1 MAVAVCAT
9 TIGVAIT
16 STASFA
22 NTNQGQITAS
32 ALNIR
37 SGPSTSYSVV
47 TKAYRGESVE
57 ILESSNGWYKVKLSN
72 GTTGW
77 GSSDYIST
85 STNSSEGSSD
95 NSTPT
100 PSTGTKATV
109 TASALNIR
117 SGASTSYSIVT
128 KTYSGESVEILE
140 SSNGWYKVK
149 LSNGK
154 IGWASASYI
163 STSSNSGG
171 ESSDNNTSTGTKATV
186 TASSLNIR
194 SGASTSY
201 SIVTTAYR
209 GESVEILESLNGWH
223 KVKLSNGKIGWASAS
238 YISTSSNSGGES
250 SNDSKPTP
258 TPAPTPITG
267 TKATVTASSL
277 NIRSGA
283 STSYSIVTTAYRG
296 EIVEI
301 LESLN
306 GWHKVKSS
314 NGKIGWAS
322 ASYITTSTNSGGE
335 SSDNNTQDKAQAIV
349 NLAKAQIGKPY
360 VWGAEGPSSFD
371 CSGLTYYVYG
381 QNGVK
386 LPRVSRDQ
394 YNVGTSVSLSNL
406 QPGDLMFSSTDG
418 SGNITHVSVYV
429 GNGEMVHAPKPGDV
443 VKRTSINTSYWQNAY
458 VGAKR
463 VL

>member
-1 MAVAVCAT
+1 MLNKKMAVAVCAT
-9 TIGVAIT
+9 TIGVAIA

-22 NTNQGQITAS
+22 NDNQGQVTAS

-37 SGPSTSYSVV
+37 SGPSTSYGVV
-47 TKAYRGESVE
+47 TKAYKGESVE
-57 ILESSNGWYKVKLSN
+57 ILESSNGWHKVKLSN
-72 GTTGW
+72 GKIGW
-77 GSSDYIST
+77 ASASYIST
-85 STNSSEGSSD
+85 SSNSGGGSSD
-95 NSTPT
+95 NSTST

-128 KTYSGESVEILE
+128 KAYKGESVEILE
-140 SSNGWYKVK
+140 SSNGWHKVK

-171 ESSDNNTSTGTKATV
+171 GSSDNSTSTPSTGTKATV

-201 SIVTTAYR
+201 SIVTTAYK
-209 GESVEILESLNGWH
+209 GEIVEILESSNGWH

-238 YISTSSNSGGES
+238 YISTS
-250 SNDSKPTP
+250 
-258 TPAPTPITG
+258 
-267 TKATVTASSL
+267 
-277 NIRSGA
+277 
-283 STSYSIVTTAYRG
+283 
-296 EIVEI
+296 
-301 LESLN
+301 
-306 GWHKVKSS
+306 
-314 NGKIGWAS
+314 
-322 ASYITTSTNSGGE
+322 TNSGGE
-335 SSDNNTQDKAQAIV
+335 SSNNTQDKAQAIV

-360 VWGAEGPSSFD
+360 VWGAEGPGSFD

-394 YNVGTSVSLSNL
+394 YNAGTSVSLSNL

-418 SGNITHVSVYV
+418 SGSITHVSIYV

-443 VKRTSINTSYWQNAY
+443 VKKTSINTSYWQNAY